1 MGGHHH
7 LHRHGPAL
15 KDGQPEN
22 IRTLALEERRLLSND
37 FKDGKIHRG
46 TGKMHKHRSAQPLTL
61 TLRFTGPSLLPSATR
76 YLGEEP
82 QEGQEK
88 TTASSNLITE

>member
-22 IRTLALEERRLLSND
+22 IGILALEKMIGL
-37 FKDGKIHRG
+37 FKGETIHRG

>member
-22 IRTLALEERRLLSND
+22 IGILALEEMIGL
-37 FKDGKIHRG
+37 FKGEKIHRG